1 MKRPSAAGLAR
12 LLLIAALAGPPATAA
27 HAASWQWSGLPDRE
41 RITITLDRPGDVDV
55 ARTGRQSLSLTS
67 RAVGAAPARMGG
79 ADPARAAL
87 VGEIAPQ
94 PGGLRI
100 DTRTPG
106 FGYVVTR
113 PAPDRVVVD
122 IFRDPMGERWAPAD
136 AAQPGA
142 QPAPQQTDA
151 QRPETPPASAQ
162 PTPQQAAATPP
173 AVQQPGPA
181 STPAKNGARPPRV
194 LERALTDATGPQ
206 ADAPL
211 PAVPDVPAPQQATAA
226 PQAAGQPPVQTPA
239 QDAPSGSVT
248 GKLSS
253 GPATAPPAQVTGQI
267 GGQNGG
273 QTGASAPAQP
283 PAAATQAPGQ
293 VAPQAAAQQPE
304 QQRSFFAVPYAVR
317 ARINAGGPGD
327 WPEEAAASATTTPPA
342 PVPSRGEAG
351 PAATTQPAQPPAQPA
366 QPAQPAAPQ
375 AVAQAPA
382 QPAPAQTGQ
391 PPQGSDQGEARKS
404 AAPRPEGPT
413 PPAQPDG
420 QPAKPPT
427 GDATSPQAKQAED
440 MGKNGGHSANAT
452 NATNAT
458 QVVYVDE
465 KGNPVPPPPV
475 PAELLEQAK
484 TAMVN
489 GEYPKALELLETLK
503 GLHDTPRDM
512 REEVLYLIG
521 DVLYAQGKDNPLS
534 VYDKVVAVTSEA
546 MNYNLKSHRV
556 PQALLRL
563 GLVNMRIG
571 NSQEAEG
578 YFNLLRRQYPHD
590 ENVPLALYYAGEEAY
605 KRGNY
610 QRAADKFQSIV
621 QEFPESKY
629 VREGSVS
636 LARTLHKMGYYPQ
649 AESILDFVDKRWGR
663 FYLEYPQLLTIAG
676 DVAYQVGKLDDAR
689 ANYWLYY
696 NLIPDGEETDT
707 ALARIGDVL
716 AKQKQTEAA
725 REIYEEAVRR
735 FPDRDGGLISL
746 MRLAEEGIHDAPN
759 IAEMV
764 SVFQRPDNTRPV
776 QAYTTIIAG
785 HPQSALVPLARLKLA
800 MWYLWNRQFPEAM
813 ATSAEFVQAH
823 PGHELLPKVRDVA
836 LQSFTQTA
844 AESVGDGNY
853 GRILQMWEQYPLLQE
868 NEKALSA
875 DTRVALGLSYSR
887 EGQPQRALDILDGFL
902 KGPKDARHG
911 ETALSL
917 ALSVYLE
924 NQSWQ
929 HIVDLTQSVAGWT
942 LSPQVQRQTDYALA
956 LAHENQ
962 EHPDLAVPL
971 WQKLREQKDVPPE
984 QRAYVN
990 FFLSRDAERKRE
1002 LQNAYLL
1009 TRESLTDFLAVAQAN
1024 PDKADAARIKDC
1036 LISLMDITE
1045 AAGRLRESLDWAEQY
1060 AKYVPDSDPGYPAM
1074 RFRTAR
1080 LQRKMGNMDAWKSTL
1095 EDLARRDPQSLYGRM
1110 AASELRTTDVTKGLS
1125 GFTPGAAP

>member
-41 RITITLDRPGDVDV
+41 RVTITLDRPGDVDV
-55 ARTGRQSLSLTS
+55 ARTGRQTLSLTS

-87 VGEIAPQ
+87 VGEVAPQ

-122 IFRDPMGERWAPAD
+122 IFRDPMGERWAPSD
-136 AAQPGA
+136 AAQAPAQAPAQTTAPSTEQPPAQLPTQPEA
-142 QPAPQQTDA
+142 QPAPLPSTA
-151 QRPETPPASAQ
+151 PA
-162 PTPQQAAATPP
+162 P
-173 AVQQPGPA
+173 AR
-181 STPAKNGARPPRV
+181 NGARQPRV
-194 LERALTDATGPQ
+194 VERALTDATGPQ

-211 PAVPDVPAPQQATAA
+211 PTVPTEPGAPEQAA
-226 PQAAGQPPVQTPA
+226 PPAPA
-239 QDAPSGSVT
+239 QDAPQDAKQTVPQDAKQSAPQDAVT
-248 GKLSS
+248 GQLSP
-253 GPATAPPAQVTGQI
+253 GPGTAPPAPPAQVTGQI
-267 GGQNGG
+267 GA
-273 QTGASAPAQP
+273 ASPAQP
-283 PAAATQAPGQ
+283 PEP
-293 VAPQAAAQQPE
+293 
-304 QQRSFFAVPYAVR
+304 QRSFFAVPYSVR
-317 ARINAGGPGD
+317 ARINPGGPAD
-327 WPEEAAASATTTPPA
+327 WPEEAAASAPTTPPA
-342 PVPSRGEAG
+342 PVPSRDEAG
-351 PAATTQPAQPPAQPA
+351 PAATAQQAAQPA
-366 QPAQPAAPQ
+366 TPQPALQSAPQ
-375 AVAQAPA
+375 AAEQAAAEVPPA
-382 QPAPAQTGQ
+382 PPAPAI
-391 PPQGSDQGEARKS
+391 PADGSQGEARKS
-404 AAPRPEGPT
+404 AAQRPEGST
-413 PPAQPDG
+413 PSTPQSGQTPGQATAEAQPG
-420 QPAKPPT
+420 TPEKV
-427 GDATSPQAKQAED
+427 DATSPQARQAAE
-440 MGKNGGHSANAT
+440 GG

-475 PAELLEQAK
+475 PAELMEQVK
-484 TAMVN
+484 TFMVN
-489 GEYPKALELLETLK
+489 GDYPKALELLETLK
-503 GLHDTPRDM
+503 GLHDTPREM
-512 REEVLYLIG
+512 REEALYLIG
-521 DVLYAQGKDNPLS
+521 DVLFAQGKDNMLA
-534 VYDKVVAVTSEA
+534 VYDKVVTATNEA

-563 GLVNMRIG
+563 GVVNMRIG

-605 KRGNY
+605 KRGDY
-610 QRAADKFQSIV
+610 QKAADKFQSIV
-621 QEFPESKY
+621 QDFPESKY

-636 LARTLHKMGYYPQ
+636 LARALHKMGYYQQ

-663 FYLEYPQLLTIAG
+663 FYLEYPPLLTISG

-689 ANYWLYY
+689 SHYWLYY
-696 NLIPDGEETDT
+696 NLIPDGEDTDT
-707 ALARIGDVL
+707 ALARIGDIL

-735 FPDRDGGLISL
+735 FPDKDGGLVSL

-759 IAEMV
+759 LGDMV

-776 QAYTTIIAG
+776 QAYTTIISG

-800 MWYLWNRQFPEAM
+800 MWYLWNRQYPEAL

-823 PGHELLPKVRDVA
+823 PGNEMLPKVRDVA
-836 LQSFTQTA
+836 LQGFTQAA
-844 AESVGDGNY
+844 AESVADGNY
-853 GRILQMWEQYPLLQE
+853 GRILQLWEQYPLLRE

-887 EGQPQRALDILDGFL
+887 EGQPRRALEILDGFL
-902 KGPKDARHG
+902 KGPKDAQHG

-929 HIVDLTQSVAGWT
+929 NIVDLMQSVAGWT
-942 LSPQVQRQTDYALA
+942 LSDPVQGQADYALA

-962 EHPDLAVPL
+962 DHPDLAAPL
-971 WQKLREQKDVPPE
+971 WQRLHERKGLPPE
-984 QRAYVN
+984 QRAYVS

-1009 TRESLTDFLAVAQAN
+1009 TREALTDFLAVAQAN
-1024 PDKADAARIKDC
+1024 PDKADAPRIKDC

-1045 AAGRLRESLDWAEQY
+1045 AAGRLRESLDWTEQY
-1060 AKYVPDSDPGYPAM
+1060 AGYVPDSDPGYPAM

-1080 LQRKMGNMDAWKSTL
+1080 LQRKMGNMDAWKSIL

-1125 GFTPGAAP
+1125 GFTQGAQQ

>member
-27 HAASWQWSGLPDRE
+27 YAASWQWSGLPDRE
-41 RITITLDRPGDVDV
+41 RVTITLDRPGEVDV
-55 ARTGRQSLSLTS
+55 ARTGRQTLSLTS

-87 VGEIAPQ
+87 VGEVAPQ

-122 IFRDPMGERWAPAD
+122 IFRDPMGERWTPSD
-136 AAQPGA
+136 AAQAPAQTATQTEA
-142 QPAPQQTDA
+142 QPASPTQPVPQA
-151 QRPETPPASAQ
+151 Q
-162 PTPQQAAATPP
+162 ATPAP
-173 AVQQPGPA
+173 LP
-181 STPAKNGARPPRV
+181 STAPDPVRNGARQPRIV
-194 LERALTDATGPQ
+194 ERALTDATGPQ

-211 PAVPDVPAPQQATAA
+211 PTAPTEPTPPA
-226 PQAAGQPPVQTPA
+226 PA
-239 QDAPSGSVT
+239 QDAPQDAKQSAPQDAVT
-248 GKLSS
+248 GQLSP
-253 GPATAPPAQVTGQI
+253 GPGTAPPSQVTGQI
-267 GGQNGG
+267 GA
-273 QTGASAPAQP
+273 ASPAQP
-283 PAAATQAPGQ
+283 PEP
-293 VAPQAAAQQPE
+293 
-304 QQRSFFAVPYAVR
+304 QRSFFAVPYSVR
-317 ARINAGGPGD
+317 ARINPGGPSD
-327 WPEEAAASATTTPPA
+327 WPEEAAASAPTTVPA

-351 PAATTQPAQPPAQPA
+351 PAATAQQA
-366 QPAQPAAPQ
+366 AQPAAPQ
-375 AVAQAPA
+375 PA
-382 QPAPAQTGQ
+382 SQPAPEASAQATADAT
-391 PPQGSDQGEARKS
+391 PPPPAPATPADGAQGDGAQGEARKS
-404 AAPRPEGPT
+404 AAQRPEGAA
-413 PPAQPDG
+413 PPAQQSAQTPG
-420 QPAKPPT
+420 QATAEAQPGTPEKV
-427 GDATSPQAKQAED
+427 DATSPQAKQAAE
-440 MGKNGGHSANAT
+440 GG

-475 PAELLEQAK
+475 PAELMEQVK
-484 TAMVN
+484 TFMVN
-489 GEYPKALELLETLK
+489 GDYPKALELLETLK
-503 GLHDTPRDM
+503 GLRDTPREM
-512 REEVLYLIG
+512 REEALYLIG
-521 DVLYAQGKDNPLS
+521 DVLFAQGKDNMLA
-534 VYDKVVAVTSEA
+534 VYDKVVTATNEA

-563 GLVNMRIG
+563 GVVNMRIG

-605 KRGNY
+605 KRGEY
-610 QRAADKFQSIV
+610 QKAADKFQSIV
-621 QEFPESKY
+621 QDFPESKY

-636 LARTLHKMGYYPQ
+636 LARALHKMGYYQQ

-663 FYLEYPQLLTIAG
+663 FYLEYPPLLTIAG

-689 ANYWLYY
+689 SHYWLYY
-696 NLIPDGEETDT
+696 NLIPDGEDTDT
-707 ALARIGDVL
+707 ALARIGDIL

-735 FPDRDGGLISL
+735 FPDKDGGLVSL

-759 IAEMV
+759 LGDMV

-776 QAYTTIIAG
+776 QAYTTIISG

-800 MWYLWNRQFPEAM
+800 MWYLWNRQYPEAL
-813 ATSAEFVQAH
+813 ATSAEFIQAH
-823 PGHELLPKVRDVA
+823 PGNEMLPKVRDVA
-836 LQSFTQTA
+836 LQGFTQAA
-844 AESVGDGNY
+844 AESVADGNY
-853 GRILQMWEQYPLLQE
+853 GRILQLWEQYPLLRE

-887 EGQPQRALDILDGFL
+887 EGQPRRALEILDGFL
-902 KGPKDARHG
+902 KGPKDAQHG

-929 HIVDLTQSVAGWT
+929 NIVDLMQSVSGWT
-942 LSPQVQRQTDYALA
+942 LSDPVQAQADYALA

-962 EHPDLAVPL
+962 EHSDLAVPL
-971 WQKLREQKDVPPE
+971 WQRLHERKGMPPE
-984 QRAYVN
+984 QRAYVS

-1009 TRESLTDFLAVAQAN
+1009 TREALTDFLAVAQAN
-1024 PDKADAARIKDC
+1024 PDKADAPRIKDC

-1045 AAGRLRESLDWAEQY
+1045 AAGRLRESLDWTEQY
-1060 AKYVPDSDPGYPAM
+1060 AKYVPDSDPGYAAM

-1080 LQRKMGNMDAWKSTL
+1080 LQRKTGNMDAWKSIL

-1125 GFTPGAAP
+1125 GFTQGAQQ